1 MIASAVRR
9 SSAALHALLIK
20 RLTPVAEGTR
30 QAQQELRWIAEELDR
45 RRTVQPAAAPLSA
58 HNPPVERASALELLV
73 RRREAGEPLQYVL
86 GASPS

>member
-1 MIASAVRR
+1 M
-9 SSAALHALLIK
+9 
-20 RLTPVAEGTR
+20 
-30 QAQQELRWIAEELDR
+30 AEELDR